1 MDTSLWVAAGQD
13 VRARERN
20 IKARVTELSVEARL
34 RREELNRADAAFADA
49 NNTLNARQ
57 VDLELAQQRVSD
69 IPVLNVSIS
78 DLTEMLSGLQC
89 TQEIF
94 IRDTLDPLKNAV
106 TAAVQLRESEGA
118 VLDKRINQ
126 LRLDVT
132 KVKTE
137 KNATLTAASALEK
150 KKDQVQGEEDV
161 LTKKIALLQANITT
175 ALSSITGCVSDATD
189 GPALRQL
196 HEQALVDLTA
206 VNMRIDTANTS
217 LVRLNELN
225 KTSNAHACGANG
237 AKLSTRL
244 NPVALLENT
253 ATNDKDEECP
263 TCGQEMPL
271 ESRANRTRELTASLE
286 VLQAEKEALTRR
298 SSGLRKLYDNSTSLK
313 TASDQKNALQERIR
327 EISIDITAHTTTLAT
342 KSETLAELEINLK
355 QVEGEKA
362 TLLESFNQQES
373 ERLQEQNAAAAHLA
387 ALQAKES
394 TLRKQIDSSC
404 LQQEQQ
410 NTLQRSVHAQLA
422 LAQDRVTNALS
433 AVQERSAAQVR
444 IQELLSQNA
453 AVSEDL
459 TSQGLVLERLAS
471 VLGTRGIQNY
481 VFQNVIEQ
489 LESITNAYLMVLA
502 EGGIQ
507 LALQGDGED
516 EDRIV
521 KSVWVRSKESD
532 GEYRERSLAQ
542 LSGGQWRRVSL
553 ALDFAFAEL
562 IRRRGVLRSNLMVM
576 DEVLTHLDASGRES
590 VGTVLRAMVQGPGAF
605 NGTTTAEGEK
615 GTEEGV
621 DEFGVALPSAE
632 EKRMQRLTGALM
644 GGGAYETVI
653 VILQDLAAAELSEA
667 FDHVDVVV
675 KQSDSSRVVL
685 DGDEFNL

>member
-1 MDTSLWVAAGQD
+1 
-13 VRARERN
+13 
-20 IKARVTELSVEARL
+20 
-34 RREELNRADAAFADA
+34 
-49 NNTLNARQ
+49 
-57 VDLELAQQRVSD
+57 
-69 IPVLNVSIS
+69 
-78 DLTEMLSGLQC
+78 MLSGLQC

-94 IRDTLDPLKNAV
+94 IRDKLDPLKNAV

-137 KNATLTAASALEK
+137 KNATLAAASALEK
-150 KKDQVQGEEDV
+150 KKDQVQAEEDV
-161 LTKKIALLQANITT
+161 MTKKIALFQANITA
-175 ALSSITGCVSDATD
+175 ALSTITGSVSDVAD

-196 HEQALVDLTA
+196 YEQALVGLTA

-217 LVRLNELN
+217 LARLNELN
-225 KTSNAHACGANG
+225 KTSNAHACGASG

-244 NPVALLENT
+244 TPVAPLEST

-327 EISIDITAHTTTLAT
+327 EICVDITAHTTTLAT
-342 KSETLAELEINLK
+342 KSETLAELESNLK

-387 ALQAKES
+387 TLQAKEA
-394 TLRKQIDSSC
+394 TLRKQIDSSR

-410 NTLQRSVHAQLA
+410 NSLQRSVHAQLA

-433 AVQERSAAQVR
+433 AVQERSAAQVP
-444 IQELLSQNA
+444 IQELLAQNA

-605 NGTTTAEGEK
+605 NGTATADGEK
-615 GTEEGV
+615 ETEEGV

-685 DGDEFNL
+685 DGDEFDL

>member
-1 MDTSLWVAAGQD
+1 
-13 VRARERN
+13 
-20 IKARVTELSVEARL
+20 
-34 RREELNRADAAFADA
+34 
-49 NNTLNARQ
+49 
-57 VDLELAQQRVSD
+57 
-69 IPVLNVSIS
+69 
-78 DLTEMLSGLQC
+78 MLSGLQC

-94 IRDTLDPLKNAV
+94 IRDKLDPLKNAV

-137 KNATLTAASALEK
+137 KNATLAAASALEK
-150 KKDQVQGEEDV
+150 KKDQVQAEEDV
-161 LTKKIALLQANITT
+161 LTKKLALFQANITA
-175 ALSSITGCVSDATD
+175 ALSTITGSVSDATD

-196 HEQALVDLTA
+196 YEQALVDLTA
-206 VNMRIDTANTS
+206 VNMHIDTANTS

-244 NPVALLENT
+244 TPVAPLEST
-253 ATNDKDEECP
+253 ASNDKDEECP

-286 VLQAEKEALTRR
+286 VLQAEKEALTKR

-313 TASDQKNALQERIR
+313 TASDQKNALQERVR
-327 EISIDITAHTTTLAT
+327 EICVDITVHTTTLAT
-342 KSETLAELEINLK
+342 KAETLAELERDLIQL
-355 QVEGEKA
+355 EGEKA

-373 ERLQEQNAAAAHLA
+373 QRLLEQNAAAAHLST
-387 ALQAKES
+387 LQAKEA
-394 TLRKQIDSSC
+394 TLRKQIDSSR

-410 NTLQRSVHAQLA
+410 NSLQRSVHAQLA

-444 IQELLSQNA
+444 IQELLAQNA

-605 NGTTTAEGEK
+605 NGTVTAEGEK
-615 GTEEGV
+615 ETEEGE